1 MIWKWKN
8 GKMKKLLI
16 SIMSLL
22 LLVACNNSKVSSVE
36 GVDTI
41 ESEDY
46 PQTQLDMN
54 LLSNEDLEAYEDSV
68 EAEFLKL
75 VSALPQYKAEFEK
88 EKAAWLEKWYLMLMK
103 QYTQH
108 SQFPNPADI
117 SNPFWHLQS
126 DGFWHLH
133 HKTAVADGST
143 PTKRWLKEHV
153 DFAYFDDDLWI
164 LLQNK
169 VWRMKLR
176 DYIVEHKLSDDHW
189 LGKTAAESLWAIAAL
204 LMVA

>member
-1 MIWKWKN
+1 MNNFLPFFDYERCFKHYSQRILNMRMAVIRGERIKAKPA
-8 GKMKKLLI
+8 
-16 SIMSLL
+16 
-22 LLVACNNSKVSSVE
+22 LLVTLIDKIDE
-36 GVDTI
+36 DTRTVFDNI
-41 ESEDY
+41 FLLDDGLENRYLEVMRKY
-46 PQTQLDMN
+46 TQ
-54 LLSNEDLEAYEDSV
+54 DS
-68 EAEFLKL
+68 
-75 VSALPQYKAEFEK
+75 QFEK
-88 EKAAWLEKWYLMLMK
+88 P
-103 QYTQH
+103 TDIN
-108 SQFPNPADI
+108 NPY
-117 SNPFWHLQS
+117 WHLQS

-176 DYIVEHKLSDDHW
+176 DYIVEHKLSEDHW